1 MESPGYRSLAA
12 ATVALVILTGVHAVR
27 SALAIV
33 VWNIAEGQ
41 PETVLALVALGI
53 WAAGLLGW
61 AMAPRLHLRRPAMVV
76 ATGFALVYAAGHFL
90 RHPVLMPAFALMTL
104 VLWLWMIPALIGLL
118 ARVEALEVLAPGIL
132 IGFAVQV
139 TLQTALHGLDM
150 PMLRGLLPGA
160 GAALLG
166 LALIA
171 AWRST
176 EVTAPPATGVRFL
189 QGWGLFALGPY
200 LVLQLTLLSNL
211 GRVQM
216 ITGWDLEGAAT
227 FVVLG
232 LAAGAAIVPQ
242 ASSPLVRAAA
252 GPAAVLL
259 AGANLIVNLAAWLAA
274 LQVLTAAVMAGALA
288 PAPVRRPFRTY
299 LWGTIG
305 MLLGLALLGLFYS
318 RNEWRELWPL
328 MVALVALAS
337 LSRVTPVTASPTL
350 RAVLAIVV
358 FGALGIVYSRMSQPP
373 AVPAAKAPAQV
384 RVLTYNVHMAFDAH
398 GIPDPVATA
407 RVIETL
413 NADLVALQEVGRG
426 WTVNGG
432 ADLAAWL
439 RWRFPEYRLVYG
451 AMNGDLWGNVILSRF
466 DLRDSGVVRFPIRT
480 GRIQRGLTWVTVPA
494 EGGDLLVINAHLAH
508 GSGEEERLAQA
519 GDVLAFWNG
528 RRPALILGDFNAG
541 PDSAPI
547 ARLRAAGLGDA
558 LAAHGLA
565 KAFTYSS
572 LRPSE
577 RRDYVFITE
586 DLRSLAGAIP
596 PATASDHLPVVA
608 TIQVR

>member
-1 MESPGYRSLAA
+1 MESTGYRSLAA
-12 ATVALVILTGVHAVR
+12 ATVALVMLTGIHAVR
-27 SALAIV
+27 SALAMV

-41 PETVLALVALGI
+41 PETVIALIAFGI

-61 AMAPRLHLRRPAMVV
+61 AMAPRLHLRRPGMGV
-76 ATGFALVYAAGHFL
+76 AIGFAVAYAAGHFL
-90 RHPVLMPAFALMTL
+90 RHPVLTPAFAVMTL
-104 VLWLWMIPALIGLL
+104 VLWLWMIPALLGLL
-118 ARVEALEVLAPGIL
+118 ARVEAIEVLAPGIL

-139 TLQTALHGLDM
+139 ALQAALHGLDM
-150 PMLRGLLPGA
+150 PMLHGFLSGA

-176 EVTAPPATGVRFL
+176 ELTAPAATGVLFL
-189 QGWGLFALGPY
+189 KGWGLFALGPY
-200 LVLQLTLLSNL
+200 IVLQLTLLSNL

-232 LAAGAAIVPQ
+232 LAAGAAAVPQ

-299 LWGTIG
+299 VWGTIG
-305 MLLGLALLGLFYS
+305 MLLGFALLGLFYS

-337 LSRVTPVTASPTL
+337 LSRVTPVPAARTL

-358 FGALGIVYSRMSQPP
+358 FGALGIVYSRTSHPP
-373 AVPAAKAPAQV
+373 PVPTAKAPAQI
-384 RVLTYNVHMAFDAH
+384 RILTYNIHMAFNAH
-398 GIPDPVATA
+398 GIPDPAAMAT
-407 RVIETL
+407 VIETVD
-413 NADLVALQEVGRG
+413 ADLVALQEVGRG

-466 DLRDSGVVRFPIRT
+466 DLRGTGAVRFPIRLR
-480 GRIQRGLTWVTVPA
+480 RIQRGLTWATVPA
-494 EGGDLLVINAHLAH
+494 EEDLLIINAHFAH
-508 GSGEEERLAQA
+508 GGLEDERLAQA

-528 RRPALILGDFNAG
+528 RRPAVILGDFNAG
-541 PDSAPI
+541 PDSPSVAL
-547 ARLRAAGLGDA
+547 LRAAGLRDA

-565 KAFTYSS
+565 AAFTYPS
-572 LRPSE
+572 LHPSE
-577 RRDYVFITE
+577 RRDYIFIT
-586 DLRSLAGAIP
+586 DNLGSLGGAIP
-596 PATASDHLPVVA
+596 RATASDHLPVVA

>member
-1 MESPGYRSLAA
+1 METTGHRSLAA
-12 ATVALVILTGVHAVR
+12 ATVALVILTGIHAVR
-27 SALAIV
+27 SALAMV

-41 PETVLALVALGI
+41 PETVLALVAFGILG
-53 WAAGLLGW
+53 AGLLGW
-61 AMAPRLHLRRPAMVV
+61 AMARRLHLRRPAMAV
-76 ATGFALVYAAGHFL
+76 AIGFAVVYAIGHFL
-90 RHPVLMPAFALMTL
+90 SHPVLTPSFAVMTL
-104 VLWLWMIPALIGLL
+104 VLWLWMLPALLGLL
-118 ARVEALEVLAPGIL
+118 ARVEALDVLAPGIL
-132 IGFAVQV
+132 IGIAVQV
-139 TLQTALHGLDM
+139 ALQAALHGLDM
-150 PMLRGLLPGA
+150 PMLYGFLSGA

-166 LALIA
+166 LTLIA

-176 EVTAPPATGVRFL
+176 ELTAPPATGVLFL

-200 LVLQLTLLSNL
+200 IVLQLTLLSNL

-227 FVVLG
+227 FVVLS
-232 LAAGAAIVPQ
+232 LAAGAAAIPQ

-288 PAPVRRPFRTY
+288 PALVRRPFRTY
-299 LWGTIG
+299 LWGAIG
-305 MLLGLALLGLFYS
+305 MLLGFALLGLFYS
-318 RNEWRELWPL
+318 RNEWKELWPL

-337 LSRVTPVTASPTL
+337 LSRITPVPASRTL

-358 FGALGIVYSRMSQPP
+358 LGALGIVYSRTSQPP
-373 AVPAAKAPAQV
+373 PVPAAKSPAQV
-384 RVLTYNVHMAFDAH
+384 RVLTYNIHMAFNAY
-398 GIPDPVATA
+398 GIPDPAATA
-407 RVIETL
+407 RVIETA

-451 AMNGDLWGNVILSRF
+451 PISGDLWGNVILSRF
-466 DLRDSGVVRFPIRT
+466 DPRGTGAVRFPIRMR
-480 GRIQRGLTWVTVPA
+480 GMQRGLTWATIPA
-494 EGGDLLVINAHLAH
+494 DQEDLLIINAHLAH
-508 GSGEEERLAQA
+508 GGVEEERLAQT
-519 GDVLAFWNG
+519 GDVLAFWNE

-541 PDSAPI
+541 PDSPSI
-547 ARLRAAGLGDA
+547 ARLRAGGLRDA

-565 KAFTYSS
+565 EAFTYPS
-572 LRPSE
+572 LHPSE
-577 RRDYVFITE
+577 RRDYIFITGN
-586 DLRSLAGAIP
+586 LGSLGGAIP
-596 PATASDHLPVVA
+596 RATASDHLPVVA
-608 TIQVR
+608 TIQIR